1 MKIYTFNYATAS
13 VGERECKEFG
23 VGLGWTAKDSAGATM
38 YSNTHFRT
46 HAEALAKL
54 RREVEASL
62 EMGARERQRL
72 RQALADVTG
81 ELADVADRD
90 AGDAERLVKIASVEA
105 KATSGVSP
113 PHPGLDSNDPAA
125 NEKAAT

>member
-81 ELADVADRD
+81 ELAD
-90 AGDAERLVKIASVEA
+90 DAERLVKIASVEA